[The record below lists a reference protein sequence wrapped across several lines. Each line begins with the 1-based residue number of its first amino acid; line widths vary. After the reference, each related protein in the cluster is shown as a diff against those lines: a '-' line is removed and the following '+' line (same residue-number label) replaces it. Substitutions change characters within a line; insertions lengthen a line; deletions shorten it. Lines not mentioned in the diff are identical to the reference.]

1 MFALSYVPNRIRILS
16 AGVAASLALAGCDR
30 DESPAIPV
38 APETAAPATVLPAGG
53 LPPRSTEGLVATFEE
68 AESVY
73 RAGQFAEATGLFES
87 YVGSKP
93 ENPRG
98 HYMLG
103 LSAWK
108 SGDLER
114 AASAFN
120 RAIGLDSTH
129 VKSYL
134 NLGRVLLALDRDQE
148 ALELAVTVLDID
160 STSAEGLRL
169 LARAQHGLGEVDA
182 AIDTYRHALVAND
195 QEVWTMNNL
204 GVLYLEEGDPEAA
217 LAPLARAVQLRGT
230 APVFQNNL
238 GMALERA
245 GFPVAA
251 KRAYEAAVRADS
263 TYIKAVKNR
272 ERLSAVAV
280 DSTTVEKVDL
290 NELAE
295 LFRQQ
300 VKMWRDTDARPARD
314 SATPPAV
321 KPDSVS
327 IS

>member
-1 MFALSYVPNRIRILS
+1 
-16 AGVAASLALAGCDR
+16 
-30 DESPAIPV
+30 
-38 APETAAPATVLPAGG
+38 
-53 LPPRSTEGLVATFEE
+53 
-68 AESVY
+68 
-73 RAGQFAEATGLFES
+73 
-87 YVGSKP
+87 
-93 ENPRG
+93 
-98 HYMLG
+98 MLG